1 MSLQK
6 QLSKRDLKAVKN
18 PMIEDLNIIQ
28 EREEDSD
35 SVEELLVNED
45 ASTSANFSLKKS
57 IEVSPAFSKNVT
69 PAYKA

>member
-1 MSLQK
+1 MQK

>member
-1 MSLQK
+1 LSLQK